1 MAVLTNTKNVV
12 YFSDR
17 STIKKF
23 PNGDS
28 PIHPKVVV
36 DFQNFVPDLSSIQ
49 SFAISKSYLRVFVLA
64 NDVVYRYKIDSK
76 EISGEIVLKNEEF
89 VQNIVSL
96 TENILLGKS
105 GEAGAEPI
113 VINFDND
120 SATTICNSKE
130 IQFTTNK
137 NILRNVTNCRDLFE
151 VGKMVYDGSYIY
163 IMDSAK
169 RIRVINSVEG

>member
-1 MAVLTNTKNVV
+1 M
-12 YFSDR
+12 

-23 PNGDS
+23 QIGES
-28 PIHPKVVV
+28 PIHPKVLV
-36 DFQNFVPDLSSIQ
+36 DFQNFVPDLISIQ
-49 SFAISKSYLRVFVLA
+49 SFAIGKSHSRVFVLA
-64 NDVVYRYKIDSK
+64 NDVVYRYNIDSK
-76 EISGEIVLKNEEF
+76 EILGKIVLKNEEF

-105 GEAGAEPI
+105 REAGAEPI

-130 IQFTTNK
+130 IQFAKNTNVS
-137 NILRNVTNCRDLFE
+137 RNRTNCRNLFE
-151 VGKMVYDGSYIY
+151 VENMVYDGSYIY
-163 IMDSAK
+163 IMDRVH